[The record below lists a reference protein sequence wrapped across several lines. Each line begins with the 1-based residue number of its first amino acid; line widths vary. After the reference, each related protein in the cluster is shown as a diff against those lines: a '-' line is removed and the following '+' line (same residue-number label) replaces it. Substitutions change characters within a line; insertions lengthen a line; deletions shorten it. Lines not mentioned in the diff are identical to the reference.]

1 MQTGTRKNNM
11 FPEEYDISPAFIYV
25 QNRDFTI
32 EFYNQEFYNLFGD
45 PEGRKC
51 HEIFHNDPH
60 PCIPCNFEH
69 LLSTKKTLSRKWTD
83 PQGRLF
89 ICHCYCFTDVD
100 GTNKVLGSGLDISRQ
115 VAEQKALKESEG
127 RYKLLF
133 ELTPIMLHSIDSSG
147 RIANVSN
154 QWLNQLGYTRDE
166 VVGKNFIDF
175 LSEESRR
182 LREGMS
188 FPALLRTGACSD
200 VHYQYV
206 SKDGRAI
213 DVLIS
218 AVSGKSDSSDERLIL
233 AVSIDVTERLMTEKA
248 LQRIHEDL
256 ESQVQKRTEAYLRS
270 VEKLSQE
277 IEERKLTEDALRQS
291 ENKYSTLVE
300 NSLTG
305 IYIKQEGKIV
315 FANERFCDL
324 HGYKHREMI
333 GIDSWRLAHPSDR
346 EKIEEY
352 SMKRLQGLETPS
364 QYEARG
370 ITKDHRVIWVVRNN
384 TCIMYKGKPAIL
396 GNIMD
401 ITRRKRVEGHLQK
414 SEKELR
420 MLSKQLLTAQENER
434 KRIALELHDT
444 VAQSLVTIKFTL
456 AQKLKQMGNPAPPD
470 GISIESVIDLVQANI
485 TEVRRLMTALRPSLL
500 DDLGILAT
508 INWHCR
514 EFQSI
519 YHDIEIEKYLTIDEN
534 DVPHDLKIVI
544 FRILQEAMNNV
555 AKHSQAS
562 NILLFLKRE
571 NGILELSVKD
581 NGKGFDYQEALSN
594 VTNTKGLGLIGMR
607 ERAELSF
614 GSFSIE
620 SHKDEGT
627 HIQVIWHVS

>member
-1 MQTGTRKNNM
+1 MLTDTHENDTL
-11 FPEEYDISPAFIYV
+11 PEHFDIPPAFIYV
-25 QNRDFTI
+25 QNRDYTI
-32 EFYNQEFYNLFGD
+32 EFHNQEFYDLFGD
-45 PEGRKC
+45 PKGRKC
-51 HEIFHNDPH
+51 HEIFQNAPH
-60 PCIPCNFEH
+60 PCNPCNIEKV
-69 LLSTKKTLSRKWTD
+69 LNAKKALSRIWKD
-83 PQGRLF
+83 SKGRIF
-89 ICHCYCFTDVD
+89 IRRCYCFSDA
-100 GTNKVLGSGLDISRQ
+100 GGIRKILGVGVDISRQ
-115 VAEQKALKESEG
+115 MAEQKALKESEG
-127 RYKLLF
+127 RYKHLF

-147 RIANVSN
+147 RIANVSSR
-154 QWLNQLGYTRDE
+154 WLSQLGYARDE
-166 VVGKNFIDF
+166 VVGKSFTDF

-182 LREGMS
+182 LREAVS
-188 FPALLRTGACSD
+188 FPELLRTGACSD

-206 SKDGRAI
+206 SKDGRII
-213 DVLIS
+213 DVLMS
-218 AVSGKSDSSDERLIL
+218 AVSEKSDSLDEQLIL
-233 AVSIDVTERLMTEKA
+233 VVSIDVTERMTTEKA

-256 ESQVQKRTEAYLRS
+256 ENQVQKRTEAYLRS
-270 VEKLSQE
+270 VEKLSLE
-277 IEERKLTEDALRQS
+277 IEERKLTEDALRRS

-305 IYIKQEGKIV
+305 IYIKQDGKIV

-324 HGYKHREMI
+324 HGYTHREMI

-352 SMKRLQGLETPS
+352 SMKRLQGLETPT

-384 TCIMYKGKPAIL
+384 TRIVYKGRPAIL

-456 AQKLKQMGNPAPPD
+456 AQKLKQMGNPALPD

-519 YHDIEIEKYLTIDEN
+519 YQDIEIEKYLTIDEN

-562 NILLFLKRE
+562 NILLFLNRE
-571 NGILELSVKD
+571 DGILELSVKD

-594 VTNTKGLGLIGMR
+594 VTNTQGLGLIGMR

-614 GSFSIE
+614 GSFSIKSE
-620 SHKDEGT
+620 KNEGT
-627 HIQVIWHVS
+627 HIQAIWHVS